1 MLALQQSEYRAP
13 GQAILEA
20 LVSCPQLQK
29 RWRDKRYKKHIEQRI
44 GDRQGVTDV
53 QGARQLGKERAESGA
68 LTYMLSAREDAEFQ
82 QKASAEIQDVPN
94 TIPAFK

>member
-1 MLALQQSEYRAP
+1 MFYAYSCGRAGKICVTTSTLSNP
-13 GQAILEA
+13 L
-20 LVSCPQLQK
+20 S
-29 RWRDKRYKKHIEQRI
+29 DK
-44 GDRQGVTDV
+44 QGVTGW
-53 QGARQLGKERAESGA
+53 QGAKRLGKEKAESGA